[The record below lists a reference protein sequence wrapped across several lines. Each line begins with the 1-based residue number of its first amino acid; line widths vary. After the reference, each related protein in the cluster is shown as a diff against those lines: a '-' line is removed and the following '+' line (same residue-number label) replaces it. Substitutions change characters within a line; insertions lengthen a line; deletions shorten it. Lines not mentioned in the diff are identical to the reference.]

1 MLYLHNV
8 VRCHK
13 SCDEGSRHSRCSG
26 VGKGRDA
33 RYTGIIKYRG
43 NKSESI
49 IYHGLVK
56 YRAIPSGR
64 YRRSVC
70 VSTIEYNLFGF
81 VNFRNKVT
89 KM

>member
-1 MLYLHNV
+1 MSCGAISHATR
-8 VRCHK
+8 VR
-13 SCDEGSRHSRCSG
+13 GTAG
-26 VGKGRDA
+26 VLEMGKGRDA
-33 RYTGIIKYRG
+33 WYTGIIKYRG
-43 NKSESI
+43 NKSGSI

-81 VNFRNKVT
+81 EYFRNKVT
-89 KM
+89 NM